1 MFEPERLMLI
11 ASPLMKKTPAFDR
24 AAALARAKD
33 AALHIV
39 AFDYV
44 DGLATAGLVNERALK
59 EMREGYLARHREWLE
74 EQADPIRNLGVHVTT
89 EVVWVM
95 NPLTEIMVHIR
106 EINPSLVIKDLEQES
121 WVMRMLFTSLDL
133 RLLHDCPAPLHL
145 VSKLT
150 HALPRRVLAAVDTF
164 GPDDQ
169 FAGIN
174 EAIITHAEKLAAQC
188 DAQLHLIYAYDLTA
202 VFASQDAMGFS
213 SNLAQTLYEAEEG
226 AFNQLAEQFGAPNES
241 KHLVMGY
248 PGKVIRAFAE
258 AESIDVIVM
267 GTVHR
272 NRLSALLGSTTE
284 QVAYHMPSSLLV
296 VNPRS
301 SGHRASE

>member
-24 AAALARAKD
+24 AGALAQAKD

-44 DGLATAGLVNERALK
+44 DGLASAGLVNERALR
-59 EMREGYLARHREWLE
+59 EMRDGYLARHREWLE
-74 EQADPIRNLGVHVTT
+74 EQAQPIRNLGVLVTT
-89 EVVWVM
+89 EVIWVM
-95 NPLTEIMVHIR
+95 QPLDEIMVHIR
-106 EINPSLVIKDLEQES
+106 EINPALVIKDVEHES
-121 WVMRMLFTSLDL
+121 WVSRMLFTSLDL

-145 VSKLT
+145 VSKVA
-150 HALPRRVLAAVDTF
+150 HARPRQVLAAVDPF
-164 GPDDQ
+164 GPSDQ

-202 VFASQDAMGFS
+202 VFASQDATGFS
-213 SNLAQTLYEAEEG
+213 SNLAQTLYEAEEDG
-226 AFNQLAEQFGAPNES
+226 FNKLAEQFGVPDER

-248 PGKVIRAFAE
+248 PAKVIRAFAE
-258 AESIDVIVM
+258 AQNIDVIVM

-284 QVAYHMPSSLLV
+284 QVAHHMPSSLLA

-301 SGHRASE
+301 TGH